1 MTDSEQAKHEQYNKK
16 RQVEYWN
23 QASKSKG
30 FHHPV
35 DLPLL
40 NSLAG
45 RDELVVE
52 LGCGR
57 GRVLAVL
64 AADGY
69 KRLSGFDPSPAMIER
84 GRLEHPGL
92 ELCPWSGRQVPLE
105 SGCASAVLLFAVL
118 TCIPG
123 NDGQR
128 ELIAEA
134 ARLLR
139 PGGVLHVSDYC
150 LQSDERN
157 TKRYERYCAKHGTY
171 GVFEIEG
178 GAVLRH
184 LSREWFGELT
194 AGFEMVSMKEIELLT
209 MNGNPATAFQYAGRL
224 KS

>member
-1 MTDSEQAKHEQYNKK
+1 LTDSEESRQEQYRKE

-23 QASKSKG
+23 RASTSKG

-45 RDELVVE
+45 REELVVE

-57 GRVLAVL
+57 GRVLAAL
-64 AADGY
+64 AEDGY
-69 KRLSGFDPSPAMIER
+69 SRLCGFDPSPVMIEC
-84 GRLEHPGL
+84 GALENSGF
-92 ELCPWSGRQVPLE
+92 ELYPWSGRQVALE

-118 TCIPG
+118 TCVPG
-123 NDGQR
+123 DDGQR

-134 ARLLR
+134 VRLLR
-139 PGGVLHVSDYC
+139 PGGVLYVSDYF
-150 LQSDERN
+150 LQSDARN
-157 TKRYERYCAKHGTY
+157 TGRYEQYAAQHGTY

-184 LSREWFGELT
+184 LSRQWYGELT
-194 AGFEMVSMKEIELLT
+194 AGFEQVSLKEIELLT
-209 MNGNPATAFQYAGRL
+209 MNGNPAVAFQYAGRL